1 MGRRSDRRA
10 ERAAEREREQA
21 AAQAAGRAGKRAQAQ
36 AVLAAEAAARAGTP
50 SPPLEEEPATT
61 AAAAGAKRRAE
72 GGAEEGPGRRTSKR
86 STAGKHSKYDDV
98 GAGQS
103 AVDSV
108 KQARLHQALIELGS
122 LSCMVPTPADLEE
135 DEEDSTQVLSPEF
148 KALLVKA
155 VERTREAHPDK
166 ARVLLEK
173 IFKLSRAIA
182 QQSLPEEG
190 EAGELERVEFKG
202 ITLEVDDDH
211 PDSVLVHM

>member
-21 AAQAAGRAGKRAQAQ
+21 AAQAGRAGKRAQAQ

-50 SPPLEEEPATT
+50 SPPPEEEPPATT

-86 STAGKHSKYDDV
+86 STAGKHSKYDDG

-148 KALLVKA
+148 TALLVKA

-173 IFKLSRAIA
+173 IFKLSRAVA

>member
-1 MGRRSDRRA
+1 MGTVAPR
-10 ERAAEREREQA
+10 
-21 AAQAAGRAGKRAQAQ
+21 
-36 AVLAAEAAARAGTP
+36 LP
-50 SPPLEEEPATT
+50 SP
-61 AAAAGAKRRAE
+61 
-72 GGAEEGPGRRTSKR
+72 
-86 STAGKHSKYDDV
+86 
-98 GAGQS
+98 
-103 AVDSV
+103 
-108 KQARLHQALIELGS
+108 
-122 LSCMVPTPADLEE
+122 
-135 DEEDSTQVLSPEF
+135 STQVLLSPEF

-173 IFKLSRAIA
+173 IFKLSRAVA